1 MQGACARHCACKRWV
16 GGRSL
21 HCLGPEKGTSTA
33 DSSQSPLPRSLYAQ
47 PSSPGLSGR
56 ALTPSRMQTSCALL
70 SPSYPGSGRTDAGR
84 RGGSRTQS
92 PAAARTSMKAHH
104 AAKPD
109 SLASSVWS
117 AGDPAPLAPARP
129 DPSSAPPWATAPS
142 AQPATL
148 TELRSLRWPPADRYP
163 RSARTRAGPHGPL
176 SQLRPYS
183 RPVPG
188 TIGADTGN
196 STLPPARAS
205 GCLLRVPGRGSS
217 GRSAASPEPT
227 AQSPAPPRE
236 PPPGRPDQR
245 VPVTVARRPL
255 VPKGSQGEDP
265 PVMAGG
271 ELEVGFFGHHG
282 DHGTI
287 EGQRRALPQP
297 HTKHM
302 GFFTH
307 IQPHS
312 ERNT

>member
-1 MQGACARHCACKRWV
+1 MGVHFTVSDQKREPAPRTRPSHLSPEADAR
-16 GGRSL
+16 
-21 HCLGPEKGTSTA
+21 
-33 DSSQSPLPRSLYAQ
+33 AQ

-56 ALTPSRMQTSCALL
+56 ALAPSRMQTSCALL
-70 SPSYPGSGRTDAGR
+70 SPSYLGSGRTDAGR

-109 SLASSVWS
+109 PPASCVWS

-163 RSARTRAGPHGPL
+163 RSARTRVGPHGPL
-176 SQLRPYS
+176 SQLLPYS

-236 PPPGRPDQR
+236 PPPGRPGQR

-265 PVMAGG
+265 RHGRG
-271 ELEVGFFGHHG
+271 ELEVGFFGHHRG
-282 DHGTI
+282 PWDHRRTKTCASAPTHPNTWASSLTFNHSQKGTHSYT
-287 EGQRRALPQP
+287 GA
-297 HTKHM
+297 
-302 GFFTH
+302 H
-307 IQPHS
+307 I
-312 ERNT
+312 